1 MNKETLEKAEELQD
15 KIIYLKNSLVYWSEY
30 DYGKALKV
38 AGNDIKEAVNKLF
51 TDKVNE
57 KIAKLQKEFEEL

>member
-1 MNKETLEKAEELQD
+1 MNKETFKKAEELQD
-15 KIIYLKNSLVYWSEY
+15 KVIDLKNSLVYWSEN
-30 DYGKALKV
+30 DYGTALKLG
-38 AGNDIKEAVNKLF
+38 GNDIEEAVNKLF